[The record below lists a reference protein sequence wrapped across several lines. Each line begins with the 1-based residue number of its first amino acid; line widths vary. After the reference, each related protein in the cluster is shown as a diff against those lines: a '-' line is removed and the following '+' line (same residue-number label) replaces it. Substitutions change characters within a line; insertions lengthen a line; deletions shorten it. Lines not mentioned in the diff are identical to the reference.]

1 MGGTHDDYGYDL
13 PEVVGR
19 GRVSFW
25 PNCDAGHS
33 QSPGLDTQQKYSD
46 PVRLSGI

>member
-1 MGGTHDDYGYDL
+1 MAGTQDDYGYG
-13 PEVVGR
+13 PPAVMGR

-33 QSPGLDTQQKYSD
+33 QSLGLDAQQKYSD
-46 PVRLSGI
+46 PVRLSGV